1 MTKKDIIETLNNYNL
16 DKDKFI
22 IISGAALV
30 LQNFSNQTHD
40 IDIWVSK
47 DYYEHL
53 LSNFICEFDRI
64 NEFENKAFMIDD
76 VINFSFDFC
85 PKNYVYINGYKVASL
100 RYCYNVK
107 KLLNRDKDKEL
118 LLKLE
123 KELNKRL

>member
-1 MTKKDIIETLNNYNL
+1 MIRKDIIETLNNYNL

-53 LSNFICEFDRI
+53 LSNFNCKFDRI
-64 NEFENKAFMIDD
+64 NEFGNKAFMIDD
-76 VINFSFDFC
+76 VINFGFDFC
-85 PKNYVYINGYKVASL
+85 PNNYVYINGYKVASL
-100 RYCYNVK
+100 RDCYNVK
-107 KLLNRDKDKEL
+107 KFLNRDKDKKL

>member
-22 IISGAALV
+22 IISGSALV

-53 LSNFICEFDRI
+53 LSNFNCKFDRI
-64 NEFENKAFMIDD
+64 NEFGNKAFMIDD

-100 RYCYNVK
+100 RDCYNVK

>member
-22 IISGAALV
+22 IISGSALV

-100 RYCYNVK
+100 RDCYNVK

>member
-1 MTKKDIIETLNNYNL
+1 MTKKDIIETVNNYNL
-16 DKDKFI
+16 NKDRFI

-64 NEFENKAFMIDD
+64 NEFGNKAFMIDD

-100 RYCYNVK
+100 RDCYNVK
-107 KLLNRDKDKEL
+107 KLLNRDKDKKL

>member
-47 DYYEHL
+47 DYYEYL
-53 LSNFICEFDRI
+53 LSNFNCEFDRI
-64 NEFENKAFMIDD
+64 NEFGNKAFMIDD

-100 RYCYNVK
+100 RDCYNVK
-107 KLLNRDKDKEL
+107 KLLNRDKDKKL
-118 LLKLE
+118 LLKFE

>member
-85 PKNYVYINGYKVASL
+85 PKNYVYINGYKVAS
-100 RYCYNVK
+100 
-107 KLLNRDKDKEL
+107 
-118 LLKLE
+118 
-123 KELNKRL
+123 

>member
-76 VINFSFDFC
+76 VINFSFDFF

-100 RYCYNVK
+100 RDCYNVK

>member
-64 NEFENKAFMIDD
+64 NEFGNKDFMIDN

-100 RYCYNVK
+100 RDCYNVK
-107 KLLNRDKDKEL
+107 KLLNRDKDKKL

>member
-40 IDIWVSK
+40 VDIWASK
-47 DYYEHL
+47 DYYEYL

-64 NEFENKAFMIDD
+64 NEFGNKDFMIDN

-85 PKNYVYINGYKVASL
+85 PNNYVYINGYKVASL
-100 RYCYNVK
+100 RDCYNVK
-107 KLLNRDKDKEL
+107 KLLNRDKDKKL

>member
-47 DYYEHL
+47 DYYEYL
-53 LSNFICEFDRI
+53 LSNFNCEFDRI
-64 NEFENKAFMIDD
+64 NEFGNKAFMIDD
-76 VINFSFDFC
+76 VINFGFDFC
-85 PKNYVYINGYKVASL
+85 PNNCVYINGYKVASL
-100 RYCYNVK
+100 RDCYNVK

>member
-1 MTKKDIIETLNNYNL
+1 MTKNNIIEILNNYNL
-16 DKDKFI
+16 DKDNFI

-53 LSNFICEFDRI
+53 LSNFNCEFDRI
-64 NEFENKAFMIDD
+64 NEFGNKAFMIDD

-100 RYCYNVK
+100 RDCYNVK
-107 KLLNRDKDKEL
+107 KLLNRDKDKKL

>member
-1 MTKKDIIETLNNYNL
+1 MTKNDIIEILNNYNL
-16 DKDKFI
+16 DKDNFI

-40 IDIWVSK
+40 IDIWISK

-53 LSNFICEFDRI
+53 LSNFNCEFDRI
-64 NEFENKAFMIDD
+64 NEFGNKAFMIDD

-100 RYCYNVK
+100 RDCYNVK
-107 KLLNRDKDKEL
+107 KLLNRDKNKEL

>member
-100 RYCYNVK
+100 RDCYNVK
-107 KLLNRDKDKEL
+107 KFLNRDKDKKL

>member
-22 IISGAALV
+22 IISGADLV
-30 LQNFSNQTHD
+30 LQNSSNQTHD

-53 LSNFICEFDRI
+53 LSNFNCEFDRI

-76 VINFSFDFC
+76 AINFSFDFC

-100 RYCYNVK
+100 RVCYNVK
-107 KLLNRDKDKEL
+107 KLLNRDKDKKL

-123 KELNKRL
+123 KELNKR

>member
-1 MTKKDIIETLNNYNL
+1 MTKNDIIEILNNYNL
-16 DKDKFI
+16 DKDNFI

-30 LQNFSNQTHD
+30 SQNFSNQTHD

-53 LSNFICEFDRI
+53 LSNFNCEFDRI
-64 NEFENKAFMIDD
+64 NEFGNKAFMIDD

-100 RYCYNVK
+100 RDCYNVK
-107 KLLNRDKDKEL
+107 KLLNRDKDKKL

>member
-1 MTKKDIIETLNNYNL
+1 MTKKDIIETLNNYKL

-53 LSNFICEFDRI
+53 LSNFNCEFDRI
-64 NEFENKAFMIDD
+64 NEFGNKAFMIDE
-76 VINFSFDFC
+76 VINFGFDFC
-85 PKNYVYINGYKVASL
+85 PDNYVYINGYKVASL
-100 RYCYNVK
+100 RDCYNIK
-107 KLLNRDKDKEL
+107 KLLNRDKDKKL

>member
-1 MTKKDIIETLNNYNL
+1 MTKNDIIETLNNYNL

-100 RYCYNVK
+100 RDCYNVK
-107 KLLNRDKDKEL
+107 KLLNRDKDKIL

>member
-30 LQNFSNQTHD
+30 LQNSSNQTHD

-53 LSNFICEFDRI
+53 LSNFNCEFDRI

-85 PKNYVYINGYKVASL
+85 TKNYVYINGYKVASL
-100 RYCYNVK
+100 RDCYNVK
-107 KLLNRDKDKEL
+107 KLLNRDKDKKL

-123 KELNKRL
+123 KELNKR

>member
-22 IISGAALV
+22 IITGAALV
-30 LQNFSNQTHD
+30 LQNFSNQTRD

-47 DYYEHL
+47 DYYEYL
-53 LSNFICEFDRI
+53 LSNFNCEFDRI
-64 NEFENKAFMIDD
+64 NEFGNKAFMIDD

-85 PKNYVYINGYKVASL
+85 PNNYAYINGYKVASL
-100 RYCYNVK
+100 RDCYNVK
-107 KLLNRDKDKEL
+107 KLLNRDKDKKL

-123 KELNKRL
+123 KELNKCL

>member
-1 MTKKDIIETLNNYNL
+1 MTKNDIIEILNNYNL
-16 DKDKFI
+16 DKDNFI

-53 LSNFICEFDRI
+53 LSNFNCEFDRI
-64 NEFENKAFMIDD
+64 NEFGNKAFMIDD

-100 RYCYNVK
+100 RDCYNVK
-107 KLLNRDKDKEL
+107 KLLNRDKDKKL

>member
-64 NEFENKAFMIDD
+64 NEFGNKDFMIDN

-85 PKNYVYINGYKVASL
+85 PNNYVYINGYKVASL
-100 RYCYNVK
+100 RDCYNVK
-107 KLLNRDKDKEL
+107 KLLNRDKEKIL

-123 KELNKRL
+123 NELNKRL

>member
-1 MTKKDIIETLNNYNL
+1 MTKNDIIEILNNYNL

-53 LSNFICEFDRI
+53 LSNFNCEFDRI
-64 NEFENKAFMIDD
+64 NEFGNKAFMIDN

-100 RYCYNVK
+100 RDCYNVK
-107 KLLNRDKDKEL
+107 KLLNRDKDKKL

>member
-16 DKDKFI
+16 NKDKFI

-53 LSNFICEFDRI
+53 LSNFNCEFDRI
-64 NEFENKAFMIDD
+64 NEFGNKAFMIDD

-85 PKNYVYINGYKVASL
+85 PYINGYKVASL
-100 RYCYNVK
+100 RDCYNVK
-107 KLLNRDKDKEL
+107 KFLNRDKDKKL

>member
-64 NEFENKAFMIDD
+64 NEFGNKAFMIDD
-76 VINFSFDFC
+76 VLNFSFDFC

-100 RYCYNVK
+100 RDCYNVK
-107 KLLNRDKDKEL
+107 KLLNIDKDKKL

>member
-1 MTKKDIIETLNNYNL
+1 MIKKEIITTLNNYNL

-47 DYYEHL
+47 DYYEYL
-53 LSNFICEFDRI
+53 LSNFNCEFDRI
-64 NEFENKAFMIDD
+64 NEFGNKAFMIDD
-76 VINFSFDFC
+76 VINFIFDFC

-100 RYCYNVK
+100 RDCYNVK

>member
-16 DKDKFI
+16 NKDKFI

-47 DYYEHL
+47 DYYEYL
-53 LSNFICEFDRI
+53 LSNFNCEFDRI
-64 NEFENKAFMIDD
+64 NEFGNKAFMIDD

-100 RYCYNVK
+100 RDCYNVK
-107 KLLNRDKDKEL
+107 KLLNRDKDKKL